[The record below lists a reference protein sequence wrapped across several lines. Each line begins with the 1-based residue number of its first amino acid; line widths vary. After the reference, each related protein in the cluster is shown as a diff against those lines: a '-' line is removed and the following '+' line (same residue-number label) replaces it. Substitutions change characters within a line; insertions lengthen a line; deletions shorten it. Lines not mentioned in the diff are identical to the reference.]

1 MNQLFSRDTTSTYLY
16 QATHN
21 LNVAADRLSPEAL
34 DGRTDDEIIDDL
46 VTFLGPR
53 TVTLRR
59 DQEHIDGPEQVQID
73 VGNNFGYAPTFGGG
87 PRLVL
92 GARFTLVVPF
102 DGSPELRDLR
112 PSTYTLVVPSA
123 DVVGT
128 SLRFTVEETTPD
140 AARIRGCF
148 DDMVQ
153 AVQQWIDNVNA
164 DVARELDG
172 WRRQAVARSAA
183 QRTRLVSFRLAGE
196 GLRGAP
202 NV

>member
-16 QATHN
+16 QAIHN

-34 DGRTDDEIIDDL
+34 DGKNDDEIIDDL

-53 TVTLRR
+53 PVMLRR

-102 DGSPELRDLR
+102 DGSPELLDLR

-140 AARIRGCF
+140 AARIRGRF
-148 DDMVQ
+148 DGMVQ

-164 DVARELDG
+164 DVARDLDG
-172 WRRQAVARSAA
+172 WRRQAVARIAA
-183 QRTRLVSFRLAGE
+183 QRTRRVSFRLAGE

>member
-1 MNQLFSRDTTSTYLY
+1 LYKIRAPINQLFSCDTTSTYLC

-34 DGRTDDEIIDDL
+34 DGKTDDEIIDDL

-53 TVTLRR
+53 PVTLRR
-59 DQEHIDGPEQVQID
+59 DQEHIGGPEQVQID
-73 VGNNFGYAPTFGGG
+73 VGNDFGYAPTFGGG
-87 PRLVL
+87 PCLVL
-92 GARFTLVVPF
+92 GARF
-102 DGSPELRDLR
+102 
-112 PSTYTLVVPSA
+112 TLVVPSA

-128 SLRFTVEETTPD
+128 SLRVTVEETTPD
-140 AARIRGCF
+140 AARIRGRF
-148 DDMVQ
+148 DGMVQ

-164 DVARELDG
+164 DVARDLDG
-172 WRRQAVARSAA
+172 WHRQAVARIAA

-196 GLRGAP
+196 GLRGAS